1 MMLQRSCVKIQMPKI
16 GKPMPQLPFGQLF
29 SMHLLSP
36 MMNLNIHHVDY
47 TQAFPEVELINTLF
61 IKVP

>member
-1 MMLQRSCVKIQMPKI
+1 
-16 GKPMPQLPFGQLF
+16 MPQLPFGQLF